1 MEKPVTHKFLN
12 SAVFTAL
19 LLPLAFFTL
28 RDTIAL
34 LTQPLFLSIGG
45 EDSFLYLINDD
56 ISRLIMAGLIV
67 LVMPLYFR
75 GKCDFGFRGGLVKL
89 GLLLALPE
97 LIVPLWNLL
106 QIKVYDAPLVT
117 GTAAV
122 CAAMVHGIGPGVSEE
137 VLCRS
142 FTVSNLMRIWKDK
155 PHRILRCALVSGSA
169 FGLLHA
175 TNVIVTGDPLAALV
189 QVIYTA
195 GLGVLYGAIYLRTR
209 SIWGVM
215 LLHTL
220 TDITAFIA
228 VFDGSATGMDILF
241 CVFGTLLFVALA
253 LYLIRPAKRQEIDA
267 LWADGWSFGDENG
280 RRHAGAK
287 VAAIVSA
294 VLVAAFAA
302 SLGVILF
309 QAKMGCDIPMFA
321 ALRKAPDKDVHYQI
335 SGDGRE
341 LTISLPYTGGET
353 YDLENSDTGSL
364 ALKDSRPSGDTYVF
378 VFSHPGSGTEDIR
391 LTFSWRY
398 GDMPISMKDY
408 TVTVRFGS
416 DGRISSIGG

>member
-287 VAAIVSA
+287 AAAIVSA

-321 ALRKAPDKDVHYQI
+321 ALRKATDKDVHYQI

>member
-122 CAAMVHGIGPGVSEE
+122 CAAVVHGIGPGVSEE

-155 PHRILRCALVSGSA
+155 PNRILRCALVSGGA

-195 GLGVLYGAIYLRTR
+195 GLGVLNGAIYLRTR

-228 VFDGSATGMDILF
+228 VFDDSASGMDILF

-302 SLGVILF
+302 SLGVIVF
-309 QAKMGCDIPMFA
+309 QAKMGYDIPMFSV
-321 ALRKAPDKDVHYQI
+321 LRKAPDKDVHYQI
-335 SGDGRE
+335 SDDGRE
-341 LTISLPYTGGET
+341 LTISLPYTGSET
-353 YDLENSDTGSL
+353 YGLENSDTGSL

-378 VFSHPGSGTEDIR
+378 VFSHPGSDTEDIR
-391 LTFSWRY
+391 LTFSRRY

>member
-34 LTQPLFLSIGG
+34 
-45 EDSFLYLINDD
+45 
-56 ISRLIMAGLIV
+56 V

-253 LYLIRPAKRQEIDA
+253 LYLIRPAKRQEIEA

-280 RRHAGAK
+280 RRPAGAK
-287 VAAIVSA
+287 AAAIVSA

>member
-122 CAAMVHGIGPGVSEE
+122 YAAVVHGIGPGVSEE

-155 PHRILRCALVSGSA
+155 PHRILRCALVSGGA

-175 TNVIVTGDPLAALV
+175 TNVIVAGDPLAALV

-228 VFDGSATGMDILF
+228 VFDGNATGMDILF

-287 VAAIVSA
+287 AAAIVSA

-309 QAKMGCDIPMFA
+309 QAKMGYDIPMFA

>member
-155 PHRILRCALVSGSA
+155 PHRILRCALVSGGA

-287 VAAIVSA
+287 AAAIVSA

-321 ALRKAPDKDVHYQI
+321 ALRKAADKAVHYQI

>member
-1 MEKPVTHKFLN
+1 M
-12 SAVFTAL
+12 
-19 LLPLAFFTL
+19 
-28 RDTIAL
+28 
-34 LTQPLFLSIGG
+34 
-45 EDSFLYLINDD
+45 
-56 ISRLIMAGLIV
+56 
-67 LVMPLYFR
+67 
-75 GKCDFGFRGGLVKL
+75 
-89 GLLLALPE
+89 
-97 LIVPLWNLL
+97 
-106 QIKVYDAPLVT
+106 
-117 GTAAV
+117 
-122 CAAMVHGIGPGVSEE
+122 
-137 VLCRS
+137 
-142 FTVSNLMRIWKDK
+142 
-155 PHRILRCALVSGSA
+155 
-169 FGLLHA
+169 
-175 TNVIVTGDPLAALV
+175 
-189 QVIYTA
+189 
-195 GLGVLYGAIYLRTR
+195 
-209 SIWGVM
+209 
-215 LLHTL
+215 
-220 TDITAFIA
+220 
-228 VFDGSATGMDILF
+228 
-241 CVFGTLLFVALA
+241 
-253 LYLIRPAKRQEIDA
+253 
-267 LWADGWSFGDENG
+267 
-280 RRHAGAK
+280 
-287 VAAIVSA
+287 SA